1 MEKDRLLEEAKLHF
15 STKLRTLDAHIR
27 TVQDAANQESK
38 SSVGDKYETGRAM
51 AQNEVFQLKIQ
62 YEALRQEVEKLL
74 HLPRPQTHEHISAG
88 HLIKT
93 RKGWFFLG
101 AALGKFNFEGKAI
114 FFISLDSP
122 LGTALHRKK
131 KGEDFLVN
139 AVKDEVLDLL

>member
-1 MEKDRLLEEAKLHF
+1 VEKDRLLEEAKLHF

-51 AQNEVFQLKIQ
+51 AQNEVFQLKTQ
-62 YEALRQEVEKLL
+62 YEALRQEVEKL
-74 HLPRPQTHEHISAG
+74 THEHISAG

-101 AALGKFNFEGKAI
+101 AALGKFNCEGKAI